1 MSASN
6 FTQETSNSVLKS
18 QQTKVNSLLSV
29 KKNQHQKQLPAQLS
43 IFFGVFVYFLYKAKQ
58 FASDVQLIK
67 QGIHKHY
74 ISIQSRTFPS
84 FSSRL
89 FFFNKKKKQYP

>member
-29 KKNQHQKQLPAQLS
+29 KKKKQHQKQLPAQLS
-43 IFFGVFVYFLYKAKQ
+43 IFFGVFVYFLYKTKQ

-67 QGIHKHY
+67 QGIHKH
-74 ISIQSRTFPS
+74 
-84 FSSRL
+84 
-89 FFFNKKKKQYP
+89 